1 LVVSR
6 RFGLCGRKIPFFC
19 PGVATPDVSF
29 AGQGTDKP
37 GEIVMGIGASG
48 RSALIIAAGLLLGF
62 AGPMRATDS
71 VAEPAGVAAAHTEKA
86 AAPVRSGKL
95 AKHPS
100 HKRQATRTR
109 KSTKPESKTD
119 KAEETTAS
127 AIQDSNEHI
136 PLPPKVANANASTDI
151 SPGTTED
158 LSKDESPKTQA
169 SALANSASEML
180 AANQGDAAPYADN
193 TPSLAAAVDIVPSDE
208 LNEID
213 RALADNQQDAPRLAL
228 ASIDITSPSG
238 GDTGQAT
245 SSDSSA
251 WNHTSLIGKIFI
263 AFGGLLTIGSAA
275 RMFMA

>member
-1 LVVSR
+1 
-6 RFGLCGRKIPFFC
+6 
-19 PGVATPDVSF
+19 
-29 AGQGTDKP
+29 
-37 GEIVMGIGASG
+37 MGIGASG

-71 VAEPAGVAAAHTEKA
+71 VAEPAGVAAARTEKA

-180 AANQGDAAPYADN
+180 AANQGDAAPHTDN
-193 TPSLAAAVDIVPSDE
+193 TSSLAAAVDIVPSDE